1 MGQLMLSLVLSIGAA
16 RILRRAANKSD
27 NSLSAAT
34 QPPLPLTPQRLELI
48 KALTTGMSRSSD
60 ERIAKAPSQQ
70 TIIAQKDRRSVGQPQ
85 SSQLL
90 LVLPKKI
97 WVLLSVLIFVALLP
111 NLTLAPLLWLRFLD
125 RPASTAAMI
134 PARQSPITA
143 TEATLS
149 ANRSSIVD
157 SVVTPVLSAP
167 SLVEVVVGQDVSLP
181 IAVDGTDG
189 IPPSSRI
196 VIRGLPS
203 GSKLSNGH
211 PDNNSE
217 WNLNPDEIG
226 DLHLVLGN
234 SAISDTK
241 LAIQLVAP

>member
-1 MGQLMLSLVLSIGAA
+1 MDQLMLSLVLSIGAA
-16 RILRRAANKSD
+16 RILRAANKPD
-27 NSLSAAT
+27 NSLSAAI

-111 NLTLAPLLWLRFLD
+111 NFTLVPLLWLRFLD
-125 RPASTAAMI
+125 RPVSTAATI
-134 PARQSPITA
+134 PVHQSSMTDQSMGA

-149 ANRSSIVD
+149 ILD
-157 SVVTPVLSAP
+157 SVVAPVLSAP
-167 SLVEVVVGQDVSLP
+167 PLVEIVAGQDASLP

-189 IPPSSRI
+189 MPPSSRI
-196 VIRGLPS
+196 VIKGLPS
-203 GSKLSNGH
+203 GS
-211 PDNNSE
+211 
-217 WNLNPDEIG
+217 
-226 DLHLVLGN
+226 
-234 SAISDTK
+234 
-241 LAIQLVAP
+241 